1 MSTRIRLSSIMLLMF
16 FVAGM
21 VCCSSL
27 PANAAAKKS
36 APTTSSSSVPAD
48 CAQSFFGLSP
58 WYKYLGPNFKS
69 DLPDKKVGGPCEIQ
83 CFHIVRV
90 PKEQSNG
97 CGRENASDIPFVLL
111 AVVDSL
117 LRVAGIVAV
126 AFVLVGAF
134 RYISSSGNPE
144 ETARA
149 QSTIINALIGVAI
162 AVVSIAFVVFL
173 GNQLT

>member
-1 MSTRIRLSSIMLLMF
+1 
-16 FVAGM
+16 
-21 VCCSSL
+21 
-27 PANAAAKKS
+27 
-36 APTTSSSSVPAD
+36 
-48 CAQSFFGLSP
+48 
-58 WYKYLGPNFKS
+58 
-69 DLPDKKVGGPCEIQ
+69 
-83 CFHIVRV
+83 
-90 PKEQSNG
+90 
-97 CGRENASDIPFVLL
+97 VLL